1 MEQDP
6 WSAWRSSRAKLLLSA
21 ADGEPGSGLECKVGG
36 AEAYIKYSR
45 KVTALIYYAIRNAVC
60 LLTITVLA

>member
-36 AEAYIKYSR
+36 PRHI
-45 KVTALIYYAIRNAVC
+45 
-60 LLTITVLA
+60 